1 MKIFLSKINES
12 WVVDRFRK
20 DWYISNPNISTEK
33 IKNSDIIWIISPW
46 LWKKIPKKH
55 LKQKK
60 VVCSI
65 YHIDFDTFTESDL
78 KDFELMDTY
87 VDFYHVISDHTKI
100 QLSKLTNKQIIS
112 IPFWVDNKIFKN
124 LVDKSNLRKNLG
136 FNNEDY
142 LIGSFQRDTEGKDLK
157 SPKLIKGPDIFLE
170 IIKKYYSQSVNSI
183 VVLTGKRRDYLINN
197 FKEQNIKY
205 KYFEMLNVEE
215 VNKLYNI
222 LDLYIVSSRVEGGP
236 QAIMECAIS
245 KTPIVST
252 DVGIAPQV
260 LNPISIYKN
269 IEEFKHVKPDINFA
283 YNKAVQYVIPIGMS
297 PYIKMFKE
305 LYES

>member
-12 WVVDRFRK
+12 WVVDRFRQ
-20 DWYISNPNISTEK
+20 DWYRINPNISTEK
-33 IKNSDIIWIISPW
+33 IKDSDIIWIISPW
-46 LWKKIPKKH
+46 LWKKIPKKQ
-55 LKQKK
+55 LKEKK

-65 YHIDFDTFTESDL
+65 YHIDFDSFSESDQ
-78 KDFELMDTY
+78 KDFELMDAY
-87 VDFYHVISDHTKI
+87 VNFYHVISDHTKI

-112 IPFWVDNKIFKN
+112 IPFWVDNKIYKN
-124 LVDKSNLRKNLG
+124 LVDKSNLRKSLG
-136 FNNEDY
+136 FNDGDF
-142 LIGSFQRDTEGKDLK
+142 LIGSFQRDTEGKDLI

-170 IIKKYYSQSVNSI
+170 IIKKYFSKNVNSI

-197 FKEQNIKY
+197 FKEQNIKF
-205 KYFEMLNVEE
+205 KYFEMLDVEE

-252 DVGIAPQV
+252 NVGIAPQV
-260 LNPISIYKN
+260 LNPVSIYKN
-269 IEEFKHVKPDINFA
+269 IEEFKYAKPDINFA
-283 YNKAVQYVIPIGMS
+283 YNKAIKYVIPVGMS
-297 PYIKMFKE
+297 SYVKMFEE
-305 LYES
+305 LHEN

>member
-12 WVVDRFRK
+12 WVVDRFRR
-20 DWYISNPNISTEK
+20 DWYLNNPDISTEK
-33 IKNSDIIWIISPW
+33 IKDSDIIWIISPW
-46 LWKKIPKKH
+46 LWKKIPKKQ
-55 LKQKK
+55 LEQKK

-65 YHIDFDTFTESDL
+65 YHIDFDSFSESDQ
-78 KDFELMDTY
+78 KEFNLMNSY
-87 VDFYHVISDHTKI
+87 VDIYHVISDHTKI
-100 QLSKLTNKQIIS
+100 QLNKLTNKKIVS

-124 LVDKSNLRKNLG
+124 LVDKSNLRKSLG
-136 FNNEDY
+136 FNNKDF

-170 IIKKYYSQSVNSI
+170 IIKKYYAQSMNSTVI
-183 VVLTGKRRDYLINN
+183 LTGKRRDYLINN
-197 FKEQNIKY
+197 FKKYDIKY
-205 KYFEMLNVEE
+205 KYFEMLNLEE

-252 DVGIAPQV
+252 DVGIAPQL

-269 IEEFKHVKPDINFA
+269 VEDFKNVRPDTNFA
-283 YNKAVQYVIPIGMS
+283 FNKAIKYVIPNGM
-297 PYIKMFKE
+297 YQYLEMFKE
-305 LYES
+305 IYEN